1 MRTHA
6 KGWQRHPWA
15 LWLLIAATPGCDP
28 GNDAADAGGATP
40 TKDVGAVKDAG
51 AVDAAPGDAIVSPK
65 PDAAVPKSDA
75 VIPGPLDAASPQ
87 PDAAQ
92 STGDS
97 AVPPPPEEGAAPPL
111 FGPDAPGATP
121 LDEGIGDLVGAWYDL
136 PTDADT
142 ALAHAE
148 KWRAAQ
154 AAVREGGEAAADR
167 ITDVCAAVPVQ
178 SVQDTLVCHRLL
190 TLVDSPRS
198 LDLLAT
204 RARLAVPPWPEGAHP
219 TDPAPEALA
228 RQTALDALALRSR
241 AGSTLA
247 ADLLLRIVVAPEG
260 GDRPQAVSAVFRAL
274 PRAVAKRRLK
284 ASLPAEQMYLLY
296 QDR

>member
-1 MRTHA
+1 MRART
-6 KGWQRHPWA
+6 QRSRGCPWA
-15 LWLLIAATPGCDP
+15 LWILIAAAPGCDP
-28 GNDAADAGGATP
+28 GNDTADAGAGTP
-40 TKDVGAVKDAG
+40 AKDAG
-51 AVDAAPGDAIVSPK
+51 AEKDLGTKDAAPGDAIVSPK
-65 PDAAVPKSDA
+65 PDAASPAK
-75 VIPGPLDAASPQ
+75 DAAGPVA
-87 PDAAQ
+87 DAAVG
-92 STGDS
+92 TGDS
-97 AVPPPPEEGAAPPL
+97 AVPPPPEETAVPPL

-121 LDEGIGDLVGAWYDL
+121 LDEPIGALVDAWYDL
-136 PTDADT
+136 PTDAET

-148 KWRAAQ
+148 KWREAQ

-178 SVQDTLVCHRLL
+178 RVQDTLVCHRLL

-198 LDLLAT
+198 LDLLT
-204 RARLAVPPWPEGAHP
+204 SRARLAIPPWPEGAHP

-241 AGSTLA
+241 AGSTGA

-260 GDRPQAVSAVFRAL
+260 GDRPEAVSAVFRAL

-284 ASLPAEQMYLLY
+284 AVLPAEQMYLLY

>member
-1 MRTHA
+1 MRART
-6 KGWQRHPWA
+6 QRWRGCPWA
-15 LWLLIAATPGCDP
+15 LWMLVAAAPGCDP
-28 GNDAADAGGATP
+28 GNEAVDAGGQTP
-40 TKDVGAVKDAG
+40 SKDVGAVKDAG
-51 AVDAAPGDAIVSPK
+51 ATDAAAPADAVVSPK
-65 PDAAVPKSDA
+65 PDAATTRT
-75 VIPGPLDAASPQ
+75 DAAP
-87 PDAAQ
+87 PAGDAAVPATDAAMG
-92 STGDS
+92 TGDS
-97 AVPPPPEEGAAPPL
+97 SVPPPPEEMAAPPL

-121 LDEGIGDLVGAWYDL
+121 LDAPIGALIDAWYDL
-136 PTDADT
+136 PTDT
-142 ALAHAE
+142 ESALAHAE
-148 KWRAAQ
+148 KWRDAQ
-154 AAVREGGEAAADR
+154 AAVREGGAAAADR
-167 ITDVCAAVPVQ
+167 IADVCAAIPVHA
-178 SVQDTLVCHRLL
+178 VQDTMVCHRLL

-204 RARLAVPPWPEGAHP
+204 RGRLAVPPWPEGAHP

-241 AGSTLA
+241 AGSTAA

-284 ASLPAEQMYLLY
+284 AALPADQMYLLY